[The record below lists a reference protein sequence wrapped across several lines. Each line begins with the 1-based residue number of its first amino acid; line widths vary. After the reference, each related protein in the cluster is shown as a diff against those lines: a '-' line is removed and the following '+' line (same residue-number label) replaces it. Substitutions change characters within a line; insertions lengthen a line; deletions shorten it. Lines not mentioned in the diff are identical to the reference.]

1 MFYEEI
7 LEGRYV
13 DLISATVKDV
23 EFTWNIRRDPN
34 FAIFFPKFDNT
45 LEQQKA
51 WICSQRNEP
60 GDYFFVI
67 WDKEGN
73 RIGVIG
79 LYNIKKDE
87 CEAGRIAVRGNAF
100 QSIEAQMLSFT
111 FAFDI
116 LNVDKTISYIYA
128 DNERALRFSKLFGG
142 NFDEPRVYK
151 YGERPMIRKVTKK
164 EQFYDTLEKIK
175 KMIYRD
181 ERGNYHV

>member
-100 QSIEAQMLSFT
+100 QSIVIYLVE
-111 FAFDI
+111 I
-116 LNVDKTISYIYA
+116 LMNLGFINMANV
-128 DNERALRFSKLFGG
+128 
-142 NFDEPRVYK
+142 
-151 YGERPMIRKVTKK
+151 
-164 EQFYDTLEKIK
+164 Q
-175 KMIYRD
+175 
-181 ERGNYHV
+181 